1 MVISIAVNW
10 KIIKAAFLSCKS
22 WINKVTVS
30 CSIDVWNTAA
40 MLTLQSPP
48 CNFLSL
54 YWCTNSSITQ
64 KLQDSLLKQ
73 HNLLIVEPIE
83 KNQISIKWSWWQ
95 LLSMWNSLEN
105 QVSKFHL
112 DGPYPAIC
120 SLLQVQ
126 AFKKVTNMIMKAR
139 MVLNLNQKLQDGQET
154 QISLT
159 VVQIGY

>member
-1 MVISIAVNW
+1 
-10 KIIKAAFLSCKS
+10 
-22 WINKVTVS
+22 
-30 CSIDVWNTAA
+30 
-40 MLTLQSPP
+40 
-48 CNFLSL
+48 
-54 YWCTNSSITQ
+54 
-64 KLQDSLLKQ
+64 
-73 HNLLIVEPIE
+73 
-83 KNQISIKWSWWQ
+83 
-95 LLSMWNSLEN
+95 MWNSLEN

-112 DGPYPAIC
+112 DCPYPAIC